1 MPSAWVARSGK
12 RGERETW
19 VLDNGYAGT
28 GWSEFPDLSRYR
40 SRNELAA
47 LVADKL
53 PAGKEGAIANY
64 TGQLWALS
72 NRIEIGDLMVLPLK
86 TTKEIALGRVAGKY
100 KYLANE
106 ADPSRR
112 HVVEVDWKVTDVPR
126 SAVKQDLLFIL
137 GSALTVFAP
146 SKHGAIARLEYLLEF
161 GKDPGQVP
169 FVGNGPP
176 NATPPDSVLGEVVDE
191 PEASPDIEEQSQ
203 TQIQTKLAE
212 EFAGHG
218 LADLVTALLE
228 IEGFVCH
235 KSLPG
240 ADGGVD
246 IMAGRGL
253 LGLDPPVLLV
263 QVKSGSKVGSEV
275 MQQLHGAMNQYG
287 ADQGLLVSWGGLS
300 KAGQTQMQNAHM
312 RVTLWEALDVID
324 AVLANYEKLPDAI
337 REKVPLKQVWMLD
350 DSGP

>member
-1 MPSAWVARSGK
+1 MPSAWVVRSGK
-12 RGERETW
+12 RGEREAW
-19 VLDNGYAGT
+19 ALDNGYAGT
-28 GWSEFPDLSRYR
+28 GWKEFPDLSPYT
-40 SRNELAA
+40 SREEVAE
-47 LVADKL
+47 LVAVKL

-72 NRIEIGDLMVLPLK
+72 NRIKVGDLMVLPLK
-86 TTKEIALGRVAGKY
+86 TTKEIAFGRVTGKY
-100 KYLANE
+100 EYLAAE
-106 ADPSRR
+106 PDPSRR
-112 HVVEVDWKVTDVPR
+112 HVIGVDWKVTDIPR

-146 SKHGAIARLEYLLEF
+146 SKHNAIARLEHLLEF

-169 FVGNGPP
+169 FAGHAQPAAVPS
-176 NATPPDSVLGEVVDE
+176 DSVPGEIVDE

-203 TQIQTKLAE
+203 AQIQTKLAE

-218 LADLVTALLE
+218 LADLVAALLE

-235 KSLPG
+235 KSPPG

-263 QVKSGSKVGSEV
+263 QVKSGNKVGSEV

-300 KAGQTQMQNAHM
+300 KAGQSQMQNAHM

-324 AVLANYEKLPDAI
+324 AVLVNYEKLPDAI
-337 REKVPLKQVWMLD
+337 REKVPLKQVWMLA

>member
-1 MPSAWVARSGK
+1 MATAWVVRSGK
-12 RGERETW
+12 HGEREAW

-28 GWSEFPDLSRYR
+28 GWTEFPDLSSYT
-40 SRNELAA
+40 SRDELAA
-47 LVADKL
+47 FVANKL
-53 PAGKEGAIANY
+53 PAGKEAAVANY

-86 TTKEIALGRVAGKY
+86 TTKEIALGRVTDKY
-100 KYLANE
+100 KYLADE

-112 HVVEVDWKVTDVPR
+112 HVIGVDWKVTDIPK
-126 SAVKQDLLFIL
+126 SSVKQDLLFIL

-146 SKHGAIARLEYLLEF
+146 SKHNAIARLEYLLEH
-161 GKDPGQVP
+161 GKDPGQLAVAA
-169 FVGNGPP
+169 NGQVHAASPGSLSSE
-176 NATPPDSVLGEVVDE
+176 AVDE

-203 TQIQTKLAE
+203 AQIQTKLAE

-218 LADLVTALLE
+218 LADLVAALLE

-235 KSLPG
+235 KSPPG

-263 QVKSGSKVGSEV
+263 QVKSGNKVGSEV

-300 KAGQTQMQNAHM
+300 KAGQSQMQNAHM
-312 RVTLWEALDVID
+312 RVTLWEAQDVID
-324 AVLANYEKLPDAI
+324 AVLASYEKLPDAI
-337 REKVPLKQVWMLD
+337 REKVPLKQVWVLA